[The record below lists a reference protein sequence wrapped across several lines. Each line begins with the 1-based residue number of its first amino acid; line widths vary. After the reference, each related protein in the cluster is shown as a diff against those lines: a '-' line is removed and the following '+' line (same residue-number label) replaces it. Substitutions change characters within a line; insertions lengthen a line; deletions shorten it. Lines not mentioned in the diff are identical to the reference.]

1 MLPEEEEGDE
11 GGGRMKE
18 RKSVTIPADVIMDPL
33 LTDSEFR
40 LLARLS
46 LKFGTGETAIDDKA
60 IASLGMPKSTV
71 YRLIGRLLK
80 REYLQRNPQNG
91 LYSVSVSNMR
101 LSSLKY
107 EKNQSQKWEKEKEKE
122 RSKEKDRDS
131 PQDSIYI
138 YNNKGVT
145 ENDKER
151 EIQKRE
157 KAGENGD
164 AGKPEKAVRKS
175 KPFVKP
181 TVEEV
186 LAYCRERKSTVSA
199 QAFVDFYES
208 KGWMVGKNHMKD
220 WKAAVRTWEQKDKAD
235 GRYFVPAE
243 NQSTP
248 DDDYPF

>member
-1 MLPEEEEGDE
+1 M
-11 GGGRMKE
+11 
-18 RKSVTIPADVIMDPL
+18 RKYIPIPISAIMDPE
-33 LTDSEFR
+33 LTDAEKN
-40 LLARLS
+40 LLFKMIAN
-46 LKFGTGETAIDDKA
+46 FGTAIIKPNEPFLTTLK
-60 IASLGMPKSTV
+60 ISRRTF
-71 YRLIGRLLK
+71 YRLMDNLLK
-80 REYLQRNPQNG
+80 HQYIQRSEDGLGFKIAVTILAQNSARYDTDSAKVG
-91 LYSVSVSNMR
+91 TEECQSWHTENE
-101 LSSLKY
+101 
-107 EKNQSQKWEKEKEKE
+107 EKERTKEKEDKE
-122 RSKEKDRDS
+122 YKQ
-131 PQDSIYI
+131 QDSVVNNNI
-138 YNNKGVT
+138 NKGVT

-157 KAGENGD
+157 KAGESGD

-220 WKAAVRTWEQKDKAD
+220 WKAAVRTWEQKDKAN